1 MKRLVVLMGFVA
13 ILIYSW
19 GCNKHM
25 IKNEPDRNALKLQ
38 QELES
43 VNVSLNMAET
53 YEEGSDSLG
62 AEYYYLHA
70 LEILDSLSTIY
81 GQDSPIIE
89 LQIRVTASFDNYLDY
104 ITKLVE
110 DTLSADM
117 ILQELNDIYGW
128 ENGMDSLSGGST
140 EDSIPIVL
148 NTKVKK
154 AIKYFTSGRG
164 RKVFNIWLQRAGRYE
179 QLVKKILREEGAP
192 EELFYLAMIESGLN
206 PHARSYARA
215 VGMWQ
220 FIYATGRAYGLTQ
233 DWWYDDRRDP
243 VKASRAAARHLLDL
257 YERFGDWY
265 LAIAGYNFNPNKIE
279 KRLVHYNVVEFWDL
293 PRLPRQTRNYVP
305 TFLAAVTI
313 ARNPEKYGFEMTPEE
328 PVQFD
333 TVNVKE
339 CVDLNVV
346 AECIGSSFK
355 EIKQLN
361 PALLRWCTPPDANKW
376 VLNLPA
382 NTRETFVAKYDEI
395 PKENKVSWAHHRV
408 KYGETLSTIAG
419 KYRVSVSEIKRFNK
433 IRGSLIRAGQD
444 LVIPIPKDK
453 DHYRKYLAT
462 KKTHAPRTSS
472 PRPRPKPVTD
482 VPGRKKHV
490 YEVKQGD
497 SLWDIALF
505 HNVTVTQIRKWNGL
519 GYSRIIKPGQK
530 LNIWLPAGVTL
541 PRSTGGDKEPVKET
555 LLARTEIPGLNVSGT
570 LEQANSE
577 TTIHTVR
584 SGDTLWDIAQAYE
597 VSIQDI
603 KRWNGKRNNV
613 IRPGEELKI
622 VRE

>member
-1 MKRLVVLMGFVA
+1 MKRLVVIAGFVA
-13 ILIYSW
+13 ILINSW
-19 GCNKHM
+19 SCTKHTV
-25 IKNEPDRNALKLQ
+25 KNEPDRSALELQ
-38 QELES
+38 QDLES
-43 VNVSLNMAET
+43 VHACLNTAET
-53 YEEGSDSLG
+53 YPEDSDSLG

-70 LEILDSLSTIY
+70 LEMLDSLSAIY
-81 GQDSPIIE
+81 GQDSSITK
-89 LQIRVTASFDNYLDY
+89 LQKKVTASFDSYLDY
-104 ITKLVE
+104 TAKLE
-110 DTLSADM
+110 QDSLSAEM
-117 ILQELNDIYGW
+117 VLQDLNDIYG
-128 ENGMDSLSGGST
+128 EHGLDSLYSGT
-140 EDSIPIVL
+140 PADSIPIVL
-148 NTKVKK
+148 NTKVEK
-154 AIKYFTSGRG
+154 AIKYFTTGRG

-179 QLVKKILREEGAP
+179 QMVKQILHEEGAP

-206 PHARSYARA
+206 PNARSYARA

-220 FIYATGRAYGLTQ
+220 FIYATGRAYGLTR
-233 DWWYDDRRDP
+233 DWWFDDRRDP
-243 VKASRAAARHLLDL
+243 VKATRAAARHLLDL
-257 YERFGDWY
+257 YERFGDWH

-279 KRLVHYNVVEFWDL
+279 KRLIQYNVNEFWEL

-305 TFLAAVTI
+305 TFLATVSI
-313 ARNPEKYGFEMTPEE
+313 ARNPEKYNFQISPDTPL
-328 PVQFD
+328 QFD
-333 TVNVKE
+333 TVTVKE

-346 AECIGSSFK
+346 AECIGSSFQ

-361 PALLRWCTPPDANKW
+361 PALLRWCTPPDADKW

-382 NTRETFVAKYDEI
+382 NARETFVAKYDEI

-419 KYRVSVSEIKRFNK
+419 KYRVNVSEIKRFNK

-462 KKTHAPRTSS
+462 KKTSAPRTSS

-490 YEVKQGD
+490 YAVKQGD
-497 SLWDIALF
+497 SLWDIALS
-505 HNVTVTQIRKWNGL
+505 HNVTVTQIRQWNGL

-530 LNIWLPAGVTL
+530 LNIWLPAGIA
-541 PRSTGGDKEPVKET
+541 PPPSTNGDEEPGKET
-555 LLARTEIPGLNVSGT
+555 VIARTEIPGLNVSGT
-570 LEQANSE
+570 LTQANSR
-577 TTIHTVR
+577 TAIHTVR

-613 IRPGEELKI
+613 IHPGEELKI